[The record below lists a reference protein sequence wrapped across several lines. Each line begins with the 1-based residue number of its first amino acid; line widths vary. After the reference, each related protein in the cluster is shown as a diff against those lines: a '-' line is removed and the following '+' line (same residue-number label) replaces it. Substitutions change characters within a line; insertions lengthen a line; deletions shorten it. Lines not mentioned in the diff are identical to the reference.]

1 LGLPTSPDTLLRRVR
16 RAPLSQQPA
25 VRVLGVDD
33 WAWRKGQR
41 YGTILC
47 DLERRRPVD
56 LLPERSTDSF
66 ASWLREHPGIEI
78 ISRDRGDEYI
88 KGASQ
93 GAPRAVQVAD
103 RFHLLVNVREALMRA
118 VDRHHGH
125 VLEAAKAVAA
135 SQEPEPLPAK
145 TPESEPAAKQLPP
158 DHRTARSQ
166 QRRARRLERYR
177 RVVELSEQGV
187 SLRGIAR
194 RMGMHRATV
203 RHWLGAGSFPERAR
217 RVVTRRTDAFL
228 DYLRRRWDEGCHNAA
243 QLTREIRALGY
254 SGSSS
259 MVRRRVSR
267 WRRGERTQGCRPA
280 IRQHAPS
287 LERPSSRRVCWWL
300 LKEPAELKPEERA
313 LVQALGDRC
322 SELKTSAELARA
334 FADMVRHRRA
344 GEWEDWM
351 ANAQRPGVARE
362 QCGFAAGL
370 MQDEAA
376 VRAALSLEWSNGQ
389 VEGQV
394 NRLKLLKRQMY
405 GRAGF
410 ELLRR
415 RFLQAG

>member
-1 LGLPTSPDTLLRRVR
+1 
-16 RAPLSQQPA
+16 

-33 WAWRKGQR
+33 WAWKKGQR

-56 LLPERSTDSF
+56 LLPERSADSF
-66 ASWLREHPGIEI
+66 ASWLKAHPGVEI

-88 KGASQ
+88 KGAGQ
-93 GAPRAVQVAD
+93 GAPQAVQVAD

-145 TPESEPAAKQLPP
+145 TLKSEPAAKPLPP

-177 RVVELSEQGV
+177 RVIELNEQGV

-203 RHWLGAGSFPERAR
+203 RHWLGAGSFPERAER
-217 RVVTRRTDAFL
+217 LVFSRTDAFL
-228 DYLRRRWDEGCHNAA
+228 GHLKSRWDEGCHNAA
-243 QLTREIRALGY
+243 QLTREIQALGF
-254 SGSSS
+254 GGTAV
-259 MVRRRVSR
+259 MVRRRVAP

-280 IRQHAPS
+280 SRRHAPS
-287 LERPSSRRVCWWL
+287 ARRPSSRRVCWWL
-300 LKEPAELKPEERA
+300 LKEPAELEPEEHA

-322 SELKTSAELARA
+322 PELKTSAELARA
-334 FADMVRHRRA
+334 FVAMVRRRRV
-344 GEWEDWM
+344 GEWENWM
-351 ANAQRPGVARE
+351 TSAQGPGVAQE
-362 QCGFAAGL
+362 LSGFAEGL
-370 MQDEAA
+370 RQDEAA
-376 VRAALSLEWSNGQ
+376 VKAALSLEWSNGQ

-410 ELLRR
+410 DLLRS
-415 RFLQAG
+415 RFLKAG